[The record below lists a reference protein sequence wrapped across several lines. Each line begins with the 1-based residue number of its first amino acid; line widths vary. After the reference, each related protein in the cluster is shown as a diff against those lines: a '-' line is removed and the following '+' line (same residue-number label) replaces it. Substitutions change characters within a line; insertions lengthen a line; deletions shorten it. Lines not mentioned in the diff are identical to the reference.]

1 MREFSVPERLGVF
14 GLGVAVA
21 AAAWPYLTDA
31 TGLGLPCP
39 SRVLTGVPCPGCG
52 LTTAAV
58 ALVRGDLAGAAAAN
72 PVIVGLAVLTVVVL
86 PLLALRTLGALPPPV
101 RWSDRTRRRTEWA
114 AALLACA
121 SWLFQVHRL
130 GIT

>member
-21 AAAWPYLTDA
+21 ATAWPYLTDA

-39 SRVLTGVPCPGCG
+39 LRTLTGLPCPGCG

-72 PVIVGLAVLTVVVL
+72 PVIVGLAVLTGTVL
-86 PLLALRTLGALPPPV
+86 PLLVLRAFGALPPPV
-101 RWSDRTRRRTEWA
+101 RWSDRARRRTGWGA
-114 AALLACA
+114 GLLACA
-121 SWLFQVHRL
+121 SWSFQLHRL
-130 GIT
+130 GLC